1 MGTGDRGARLL
12 LVLLLALAAGAT
24 SLGALGVFAKTA
36 YAQKAQLCS
45 GEEQCQQPTGGSSC
59 SVSSWGCGCSC
70 SGTDSE
76 TYLTQC
82 VCGAPVCRAYDF
94 RTKQC
99 FAREIT
105 CSCACPGDFSASTC
119 PI

>member
-45 GEEQCQQPTGGSSC
+45 DEDCAPSSGGASC
-59 SVSSWGCGCSC
+59 SASSWGCSCSC
-70 SGTDSE
+70 SGENNS
-76 TYLTQC
+76 YGVSC
-82 VCGAPVCRAYDF
+82 SCGAPICRAYDM
-94 RTKQC
+94 RTRQC
-99 FAREIT
+99 LLREIT
-105 CSCACPGDFSASTC
+105 CFCTCGGSASQSSIC
-119 PI
+119 QI